1 MLAGASSILSIL
13 LIITVGFILSKIGWL
28 NDKSGDIFSKIIINI
43 SLPSLMIINISQ
55 RFSSDTLSQYKY
67 GIIVSFA
74 CILISYLISYVIG
87 KVTKIDKTK
96 LGVFCALFTFSNT
109 IFIGLPVNIAIY
121 GEDSV
126 PFVLLY
132 YFANTTLFWT
142 LGVYNIKKTKYYK
155 GVQLSS
161 QQVIKKIFSP
171 PLLGFLI
178 GLSIVLLNIQLPIFI
193 TDALKHVGNLTT
205 PLSMFFI
212 GLVISS
218 VKLKD
223 IKFDL
228 YSCLIIIGKFLIT
241 PFIVFMLSRI
251 IELPSLMQ
259 NVFILEA
266 AMPIMAQIAVV
277 AKHYE
282 SESEYTSWLITFTTI
297 ISIIIIPLYAM
308 FLV

>member
-28 NDKSGDIFSKIIINI
+28 NEKTGDVFSKIIINI

-55 RFSSDTLSQYKY
+55 RFSSETLLQYKY

-74 CILISYLISYVIG
+74 CILISYLISFVIG
-87 KVTKIDKTK
+87 KVAKIDEIK
-96 LGVFCALFTFSNT
+96 LGIFCALFTFSNT

-121 GEDSV
+121 GEDSI

-142 LGVYNIKKTKYYK
+142 LGAYNIKKTKYNK
-155 GVQLSS
+155 SVELSIKL
-161 QQVIKKIFSP
+161 VIKKIISP
-171 PLLGFLI
+171 PLFGFLI
-178 GLSIVLLNIQLPIFI
+178 GLLLVLLNIQIPIFI
-193 TDALKHVGNLTT
+193 SDALKHVGNLTT

-223 IKFDL
+223 IKLDL
-228 YSCLIIIGKFLIT
+228 YSCLIIIGKFIIT
-241 PFIVFMLSRI
+241 PFIVFMLLRVI
-251 IELPSLMQ
+251 KLPALMQ

-277 AKHYE
+277 ARHYD
-282 SESEYTSWLITFTTI
+282 SESEYTSWLITLTTI
-297 ISIIIIPLYAM
+297 ISIIITPLYAI